1 MRALEIEKEKTHQ
14 IMLSYRRE
22 EIMDLIQSVN
32 RRIDVGESQADAS
45 TSTTASKKEQSPAE
59 LSFKRDKMQDELNT
73 IEEQLFE
80 LEKKYGEA
88 RPRRSKKQE

>member
-1 MRALEIEKEKTHQ
+1 
-14 IMLSYRRE
+14 MLSYRRE

-32 RRIDVGESQADAS
+32 RRIGVDGDQAAAR
-45 TSTTASKKEQSPAE
+45 TSTAASKRDPSPAE
-59 LSFKRDKMQDELNT
+59 LAFKRDRMQDELNT

>member
-1 MRALEIEKEKTHQ
+1 
-14 IMLSYRRE
+14 
-22 EIMDLIQSVN
+22 MDLIQSVN
-32 RRIDVGESQADAS
+32 RRIGVDGDQADAS
-45 TSTTASKKEQSPAE
+45 TSTAASKRDPSPAE
-59 LSFKRDKMQDELNT
+59 LAFKRDRMQDELNT